1 MRDHCERRSDAS
13 VPISESEFR
22 GIPFLPFRSDLSAKF
37 PRNPTTLV
45 RSYTNYRDDFTPVER
60 ALYREYKRLAA
71 QKNRDKD
78 REAYN
83 EKHRLRMRET
93 RARKRAERQ
102 ALATTQGA

>member
-1 MRDHCERRSDAS
+1 MPNLATSHHNAATSGTNLLQGS
-13 VPISESEFR
+13 TLHV
-22 GIPFLPFRSDLSAKF
+22 LPQ
-37 PRNPTTLV
+37 PV
-45 RSYTNYRDDFTPVER
+45 RSYTNYSNDFTPVER
-60 ALYREYKRLAA
+60 ALYLEYKRLAA
-71 QKNRDKD
+71 HKNRDKD